1 MLSGVLFV
9 GYRCTQRRFSEM
21 DDDDVGGGIRWPEL
35 LKRNDYEG
43 PSTLNPLGTKRREGA
58 AGFDMDETK
67 SMSNVS
73 LPNDQEHRPYTNDHY
88 NHAAHFADAGL
99 GAPAVMMSR
108 SASSGGN
115 SQAGS
120 AADAG
125 ASAYY
130 AGPQQG
136 YCARAA

>member
-1 MLSGVLFV
+1 
-9 GYRCTQRRFSEM
+9 M
-21 DDDDVGGGIRWPEL
+21 DDDDLTGAAIRWPEL

-67 SMSNVS
+67 SMSNLS
-73 LPNDQEHRPYTNDHY
+73 LPNNEQQQQNQQPYSDDPY
-88 NHAAHFADAGL
+88 NHGSAAHFAGAGL
-99 GAPAVMMSR
+99 GAPAVAMRR
-108 SASSGGN
+108 STSSGGG

-120 AADAG
+120 TG
-125 ASAYY
+125 EIGGGAYY

-136 YCARAA
+136 YCAFRADFIPASPY

>member
-1 MLSGVLFV
+1 
-9 GYRCTQRRFSEM
+9 M
-21 DDDDVGGGIRWPEL
+21 DDDDITGAGIRWPEL

-73 LPNDQEHRPYTNDHY
+73 LPNDGQNQQPYSDDPYVHGS
-88 NHAAHFADAGL
+88 AAHFVGAGL
-99 GAPAVMMSR
+99 GAPAVAMSR
-108 SASSGGN
+108 SASSGEN

-120 AADAG
+120 AADIG
-125 ASAYY
+125 GGAYY

-136 YCARAA
+136 YCALEMHRIYSLRY

>member
-1 MLSGVLFV
+1 
-9 GYRCTQRRFSEM
+9 M
-21 DDDDVGGGIRWPEL
+21 DDDDITGAGIRWPEL

-73 LPNDQEHRPYTNDHY
+73 LPNDGQNQQPYSDDPY
-88 NHAAHFADAGL
+88 VYGSAAHFAGAGL
-99 GAPAVMMSR
+99 GAPAVAMSR

-120 AADAG
+120 AADIG
-125 ASAYY
+125 GGAYY

-136 YCARAA
+136 YCACEVHHMYSLRY